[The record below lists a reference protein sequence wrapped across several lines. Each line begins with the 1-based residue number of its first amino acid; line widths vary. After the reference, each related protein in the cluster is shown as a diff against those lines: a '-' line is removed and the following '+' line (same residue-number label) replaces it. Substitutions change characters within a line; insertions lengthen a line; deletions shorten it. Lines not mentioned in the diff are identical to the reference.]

1 MNTRHDC
8 KGEHVVWFVLVPGAC
23 HGGWWFQPLVDRL
36 RDAGHAATALTLAG
50 LDPDDPPAPDAN
62 LDTHVAQVVTA
73 LEGGDEPAVLVGHSY
88 AGSVITGAA
97 DHRPDLVAALV
108 YLDAFVPEDGDSC
121 WSMTNDWQREW
132 YIDSVGDTGLGV
144 APLPFFDPRCRPH
157 PIGTLLQRCRLTGA
171 HRRVARRHYVL
182 AAEQAW
188 LARSPFAAT
197 AARLRQDPTWTLRE
211 LDATHNLLA
220 TGPELLTEVLIDL
233 AAAG

>member
-1 MNTRHDC
+1 
-8 KGEHVVWFVLVPGAC
+8 VAWFVLVPGAC
-23 HGGWWFQPLVDRL
+23 HGGWWFDPLADRL
-36 RDAGHAATALTLAG
+36 RAAGHAVSAPTLSG
-50 LDPDDPPAPDAN
+50 LFPDGPAAPDAN
-62 LDTHVAQVVTA
+62 LDTHVAEVVPV

-88 AGSVITGAA
+88 AGAVITVAA

-108 YLDAFVPEDGDSC
+108 YLDAFVPDDGDSC

-132 YIDSVGDTGLGV
+132 YIDAAGGTGLGV
-144 APLPFFDPRCRPH
+144 EPLPFFDPRCRPH

-182 AAEQAW
+182 AAEEQW

-197 AARLRQDPTWTLRE
+197 ATRLRRDTAWTVRE

-220 TGPELLTEVLIDL
+220 TGPELLTDVLLDV
-233 AAAG
+233 AATG